1 MSKKI
6 RAITFG
12 IFVGIFLASYSI
24 GAAYK
29 MSSDEAKNFLKDFQ
43 SATEGIDAIGI
54 FSHNLADALP
64 MVIPGFGIAWGGY
77 IAWSTGAAFS
87 ALVSQNHIL
96 SHISP
101 LVIFVVSPFGVMEL
115 GAYSIAMS
123 RSLLLILTIIRRK
136 PLKHELR
143 NTAIE
148 IGIIVGL
155 LLVAGLI
162 EAYMVLPHT
171 ASNISK

>member
-29 MSSDEAKNFLKDFQ
+29 MSGDEAKNFLKDFQ
-43 SATEGIDAIGI
+43 SATEGIDAFGI
-54 FSHNLADALP
+54 FSHNLTDALP
-64 MVIPGFGIAWGGY
+64 MAIPGFGIAWGGY

-87 ALVSQNHIL
+87 ALISQNPML

-101 LVIFVVSPFGVMEL
+101 LVIFIVSPFGVMEL

-123 RSLLLILTIIRRK
+123 RSLLLISAIIKRK
-136 PLKHELR
+136 SLKHELR

-148 IGIIVGL
+148 IGIIVVL
-155 LLVAGLI
+155 LLAAGFI
-162 EAYMVLPHT
+162 EAYMVLPHG
-171 ASNISK
+171 SNNFSK